1 MSNLNLSGKEILRFL
16 NTHYE
21 FVHSAFAAGKPH
33 FMIDSDK
40 FMRLLHDYN
49 AKNES
54 KISLYRLTSEVKFCR
69 QLSTGEYKL
78 NRNYIPFL
86 EYLFNDFVLNLPET
100 LKNRYQAVFN
110 HFNSLKDET
119 SSYRI
124 ILLTQEIIN
133 VIEDFLSDIEGQTQR
148 LLRDTEALK
157 VNVGNHSAFST
168 RIQRANFWID
178 EYIIPLNA
186 ILDKDRAD
194 SIVNMIIKLQQYSN
208 EKRLLSDNYELKLEF
223 EKLYACAVNAKS
235 ELDRTLSKLTRE
247 LLPLLE
253 RIKSDSIILNGFYH
267 FVENID
273 DPKAYIAELPHI
285 VRRTKSSVTSKSF
298 AAEAEFYIDQFSY
311 LTPEILFNE
320 SEESIEWL
328 PDAGYFKEQLL
339 KEDGVKDF
347 YKWCLTSLE
356 EQTDTITLSKF
367 FTLTNMLLD
376 EDLVVEYK
384 DEKRQEIK
392 LADATLLMPK
402 IKVYAKLSK

>member
-1 MSNLNLSGKEILRFL
+1 MSNLTLSGKDILRFL
-16 NTHYE
+16 STHYE
-21 FVHSAFAAGKPH
+21 FVQSAFAAGKPH

-40 FMRLLHDYN
+40 FLRLIHDYN

-54 KISLYRLTSEVKFCR
+54 KISLYRLTSEVKLCR

-110 HFNSLKDET
+110 HFTALKTET
-119 SSYRI
+119 SSFRI
-124 ILLTQEIIN
+124 VLLTQEIIN
-133 VIEDFLSDIEGQTQR
+133 VVEDFLSDIEGQTQR

-157 VNVGNHSAFST
+157 VNVGNHSAFSI

-186 ILDKDRAD
+186 ILDKERAD
-194 SIVNMIIKLQQYSN
+194 SIVNMIIQLQHYAN
-208 EKRLLSDNYELKLEF
+208 ENRLLSDSYELKLEY

-235 ELDRTLSKLTRE
+235 ELDKTLSKLTRE

-253 RIKSDSIILNGFYH
+253 RIKSDSVILNGFYH

-273 DPKAYIAELPHI
+273 DPKAYIAQLPHL
-285 VRRTKSSVTSKSF
+285 VRRTKSSVTSKAF

-311 LTPEILFNE
+311 LTPEIMF
-320 SEESIEWL
+320 SEAQEDIEWL
-328 PDAGYFKEQLL
+328 PDAAYFKEQLI

-356 EQTDTITLSKF
+356 EQTENITLSKF
-367 FTLTNMLLD
+367 FTLSNLLLD
-376 EDLVVEYK
+376 EDLVIEYK
-384 DEKRQEIK
+384 DEKRYEIK

>member
-1 MSNLNLSGKEILRFL
+1 M
-16 NTHYE
+16 
-21 FVHSAFAAGKPH
+21 
-33 FMIDSDK
+33 
-40 FMRLLHDYN
+40 
-49 AKNES
+49 
-54 KISLYRLTSEVKFCR
+54 
-69 QLSTGEYKL
+69 
-78 NRNYIPFL
+78 
-86 EYLFNDFVLNLPET
+86 
-100 LKNRYQAVFN
+100 
-110 HFNSLKDET
+110 KDET

-235 ELDRTLSKLTRE
+235 ELDKTLSKLTRE

-273 DPKAYIAELPHI
+273 DPKAYVAALPHL

-320 SEESIEWL
+320 SEEDVEWL
-328 PDAGYFKEQLL
+328 PDAAFFKEQLV
-339 KEDGVKDF
+339 KDDGVKDF

-356 EQTDTITLSKF
+356 EQTENITLSKF
-367 FTLTNMLLD
+367 FTLSNMLLD
-376 EDLVVEYK
+376 EDLVIEYK
-384 DEKRQEIK
+384 DEKRYEIK